1 MLLSAVIA
9 IPFLGALVLFLG
21 SGSRRLALGIAGI
34 PLALLVW
41 LVTHFDP
48 QQSGIQYQTYWEWI
62 PQIGLNYSLGL
73 DGLSLLM
80 VGLNALLTFIAIL
93 SAEAAIKRPAL
104 FYGMILLTSGA
115 VHGAFLSQN
124 LLLFFIFYELVLIP
138 MYLLISI
145 WGSAKRDYAG
155 IKFLIYTAVSAIL
168 VLGAFLAIGWLA
180 DPHSFELSQL
190 HDLALDPQTQTL
202 VLVALILG
210 FGIKMPL
217 IPLHTWLPD
226 AYGESS
232 APVAILL
239 GGILSKLGI
248 YGLLRFG
255 LDLWPEGWATVSGL
269 LAGWGAVCV
278 LAGALTAIAQTDI
291 QRMVAYSSIGHM
303 GYILLGMAAATPVSL
318 TGVMLQMVSHGLILA
333 LLFNLVGI
341 IERIVGSRDLN
352 VLNGLLNP
360 IRGLPAISALLI
372 LAGMASAGIPGL
384 VGFVAEF
391 LIFQGSY
398 SIFPLATL
406 IAILGTGLTAVY
418 FVILL
423 NRTCFGKLDN
433 HTAYYPLIQTWERIP
448 GLILAGLIIWFGIQP
463 MGLVDLPQSLAF
475 DMAGKVA
482 QAHQEPIILAEALDL
497 ASAP

>member
-9 IPFLGALVLFLG
+9 IPFLGALVLFLR
-21 SGSRRLALGIAGI
+21 SGSRRLALAIAGI
-34 PLALLVW
+34 PLVLLVW

-73 DGLSLLM
+73 DGISLLM

-104 FYGMILLTSGA
+104 FYGLILLTSGA

-124 LLLFFIFYELVLIP
+124 LLLFFLFYELVLIP
-138 MYLLISI
+138 MYLLICI
-145 WGSAKRDYAG
+145 WGSARGDYAG
-155 IKFLIYTAVSAIL
+155 IKFLIYTAVSSIL

-232 APVAILL
+232 GPVAILL

-255 LDLWPEGWATVSGL
+255 LDLWPEGWATVAGI

-278 LAGALTAIAQTDI
+278 LAGALAAIAQTDI

-463 MGLVDLPQSLAF
+463 MSLVQLPQSLAF

-482 QAHQEPIILAEALDL
+482 QVQQEPILVAEIVDL
-497 ASAP
+497 AKTP